1 MTITS
6 NVKDGIICYKHSIQL
21 TCHAYDVIIPK
32 YKWTSTIFKQ
42 TKDTPSITVVAT
54 HDSVEYKCM
63 VTDIFLGKSGYSS
76 VSISSNGEFIV

>member
-21 TCHAYDVIIPK
+21 TCHAYGTIVTE

-42 TKDTPSITVVAT
+42 AKETASITVVAT

-63 VTDIFLGKSGYSS
+63 VTGINGSGYSS
-76 VSISSNGEFIV
+76 MNISSNGEFIV